1 MSHRPIRRKQA
12 NRLRKAFRQTL
23 PAFIDLVAYLKLRGY
38 AQTSGEAEEIILA
51 GRVKSESHTL
61 GIAKGKVLRDDAKLK
76 ALMGREITEDDL
88 REVDV
93 VQRHVPASLRATIQV
108 LPA

>member
-1 MSHRPIRRKQA
+1 MSHRPLGRKRA
-12 NRLRKAFRQTL
+12 NRVRKAFRATL
-23 PAFIDLVAYLKLRGY
+23 PSYIDLVGYLKDRGF
-38 AQTSGEAEEIILA
+38 ASTSGEAEKIILA

-76 ALMGREITEDDL
+76 AALGREITEDDL
-88 REVDV
+88 KEIDV
-93 VQRHVPASLRATIQV
+93 VQRHVPAKLRATIQV